1 MKPSSHHDRQTIQTI
16 LKTENAKQTLN
27 VSEKSGKKQNKNV
40 DILWE
45 ILGIYQWKNTT
56 TKQCMSCLN
65 GKLAIGLHKQDDIL
79 NKRTKIISKCRYS
92 NKYNLANYDTK
103 D

>member
-45 ILGIYQWKNTT
+45 ILGIYQ
-56 TKQCMSCLN
+56 
-65 GKLAIGLHKQDDIL
+65 
-79 NKRTKIISKCRYS
+79 
-92 NKYNLANYDTK
+92 
-103 D
+103 